1 MLLAECVQIVGRGSV
16 HRIHESREP
25 RSHKQKPLASS
36 INVVRA
42 TKSPRVKEELEQ
54 EKADAEHLPA

>member
-42 TKSPRVKEELEQ
+42 AKSPRVG
-54 EKADAEHLPA
+54 KAFVHKKGDAEHLPA